1 MTEVFEFIIIIILLA
16 VGIGAL
22 VFLTRRIAL
31 ALRLR
36 SLKKIKGAEVKLQA
50 PLSLF
55 SRGVSK
61 RPYISVKVDGVTYDV
76 HLFNGVGYTRVVHI
90 ASPKFAVVFTR
101 LGGITPRRVSKTLTA
116 RPRAVVV
123 MPSGVARAKTRVI
136 PEPKREAGHIPV
148 LLFCPEPS
156 ELTYVT
162 KERTSIKV
170 AFTGEQVGNWL
181 IFTKSTLIRHM
192 DRRARGFFDGVRI
205 YEEK

>member
-1 MTEVFEFIIIIILLA
+1 MTEVFEFLIILILIA
-16 VGIGAL
+16 IGIGAL
-22 VFLTRRIAL
+22 IFIVRRIAL
-31 ALRLR
+31 AIGLR
-36 SLKKIKGAEVKLQA
+36 SFGKIDGARVKLHS
-50 PLSLF
+50 PLALL

-61 RPYISVKVDGVTYDV
+61 RPLISVTVDGATYDV
-76 HLFNGVGYTRVVHI
+76 HLFNGVGRTRVVHI

-136 PEPKREAGHIPV
+136 PEPKRESGHIPV

-162 KERTSIKV
+162 DERTSIKV
-170 AFTGEQVGNWL
+170 AFTGEQVGRWL
-181 IFTKSTLIRHM
+181 IFTKSTLIRHV